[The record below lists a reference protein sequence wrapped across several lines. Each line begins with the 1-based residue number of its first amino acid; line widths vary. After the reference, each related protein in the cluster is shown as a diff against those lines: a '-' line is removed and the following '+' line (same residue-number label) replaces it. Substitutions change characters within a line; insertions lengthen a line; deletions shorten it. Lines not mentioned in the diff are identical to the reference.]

1 MIQFYVEAVMYSFK
15 SHTISISEKDLVRFY
30 SKLKANYKTM
40 NTRVKG
46 IRVIKKEV
54 IDKRSVIKKASKME
68 IRTQLSSCA
77 FWKLKKLHT
86 YLPTFTQGAGIIE
99 WIIDKFLLTLN
110 CNRNLAF
117 APLYED
123 PYIIQ

>member
-1 MIQFYVEAVMYSFK
+1 MNVIQFYVEAVMYSFK

-46 IRVIKKEV
+46 IRVIQKEV

-77 FWKLKKLHT
+77 F
-86 YLPTFTQGAGIIE
+86 
-99 WIIDKFLLTLN
+99 
-110 CNRNLAF
+110 
-117 APLYED
+117 
-123 PYIIQ
+123 